1 MFTNPEQNINYLH
14 LREGNRVADLGAGIG
29 AYAVAAARKVG
40 ESGKVYA
47 VEVQKDL
54 VSKIKNTA
62 KDANLD
68 NVEVLWGDIED
79 MGGSKIGDRIV
90 DAVIL
95 SNILFQVED
104 KEGLLAET
112 NRILK
117 SGGKILVVEWSES
130 FSGLGPQPE
139 FVVSKTKAKQ
149 LLGSAGFAIEKEF
162 DAGEHHYGLVY
173 TKV

>member
-1 MFTNPEQNINYLH
+1 MFTNPEQNINYLS
-14 LREGNRVADLGAGIG
+14 LKDGDRVADLGAGIG
-29 AYAVAAARKVG
+29 AYALASARKVG
-40 ESGKVYA
+40 KSGKVYA

-54 VSKIKNTA
+54 VSKVKHNASDA
-62 KDANLD
+62 KLD
-68 NVEVLWGDIED
+68 NVEVLWGDIEEI
-79 MGGSKIGDRIV
+79 GGSKIGDNIV

-130 FSGLGPQPE
+130 FLGLGPQPE
-139 FVVSKTKAKQ
+139 YVVSKIDAKQ
-149 LLGSAGFAIEKEF
+149 IIGGAGFALEKEF
-162 DAGEHHYGLVY
+162 DAGEHHYGLIF
-173 TKV
+173 TKI